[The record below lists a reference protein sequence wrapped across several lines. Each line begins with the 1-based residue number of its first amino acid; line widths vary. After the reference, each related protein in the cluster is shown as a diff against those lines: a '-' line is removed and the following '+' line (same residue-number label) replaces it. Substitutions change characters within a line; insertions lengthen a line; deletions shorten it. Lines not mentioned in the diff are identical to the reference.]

1 MFIAVPA
8 FLSAAMIQSWIER
21 GDHPHIAWQSIQ
33 YVIIAIAE
41 TLVSVTALEFA
52 YTQAPRR
59 MKGVIMSMYTLS
71 IGGGSFV
78 TSLVTRNVEFA
89 SRTNY
94 FLFWAVFMTAG
105 AILFAVIAA
114 LYKPVAFVAANQ
126 ETVPA

>member
-1 MFIAVPA
+1 
-8 FLSAAMIQSWIER
+8 MIQRWIEQ
-21 GDHPHIAWQSIQ
+21 GEHPHIGWQVIQ

-41 TLVSVTALEFA
+41 ALVSVTALEFA

-59 MKGVIMSMYTLS
+59 VKGTIMSMYTLS

-78 TSLVTRNVEFA
+78 TSLVTRHVEFA

-94 FLFWAVFMTAG
+94 FLFWAAFMAAG

-114 LYKPVAFVAANQ
+114 LYKPVPFVAAR
-126 ETVPA
+126 EEAAPA